1 MIRINLLPHREEA
14 KKARREQFFVLSGL
28 ITTLAALIVFAVYT
42 LIGSAIS
49 SQDGSN
55 NFLKG
60 EIAVLDK
67 QLDQIKRLKE
77 QTQALLSRKQVI
89 ENLQRDRGETVYL
102 LSELVKQVPE
112 GIYLRSLK
120 QDGLKITISGHAQS
134 NARISALM
142 RNLEASP
149 WLEQPQL
156 IESKAV
162 VQNGRRINEFGMNFV
177 LTRIKPEDGKE
188 KKVSTRSSPCPR
200 SISSRLRK
208 IFVS

>member
-134 NARISALM
+134 NARIAAFARTSSATPRTLA
-142 RNLEASP
+142 NLLLAHPGRFIASR
-149 WLEQPQL
+149 
-156 IESKAV
+156 A
-162 VQNGRRINEFGMNFV
+162 G
-177 LTRIKPEDGKE
+177 
-188 KKVSTRSSPCPR
+188 STAALACPGFR
-200 SISSRLRK
+200 GARTA
-208 IFVS
+208 F

>member
-14 KKARREQFFVLSGL
+14 KKAKREQFFVLVGL
-28 ITTLAALIVFAVYT
+28 VFALGVLIVFAGYT
-42 LIGSAIS
+42 LI
-49 SQDGSN
+49 N
-55 NFLKG
+55 NSIDTQASKNDFLKN

-112 GIYLRSLK
+112 GIYLKTLK
-120 QDGLKITISGHAQS
+120 QDGLKVTVSGYAQS
-134 NARISALM
+134 NARVSALM

-149 WLEQPQL
+149 WLESPQL
-156 IESKAV
+156 IETKAGV
-162 VQNGRRINEFGMNFV
+162 LNGRRINEFGMNFV
-177 LTRIKPEDGKE
+177 LTRAKPEEAKGK
-188 KKVSTRSSPCPR
+188 K
-200 SISSRLRK
+200 
-208 IFVS
+208 